1 MNRAPLRRYPGEDL
15 GQVVLGMRQ
24 LPAEPGPQGGLNTLG
39 ELFQRQ
45 PARQEMLAQRD
56 DSFLPVIV

>member
-1 MNRAPLRRYPGEDL
+1 MNRALLRREPAIPARTWG
-15 GQVVLGMRQ
+15 RSSW
-24 LPAEPGPQGGLNTLG
+24 LPAEPGPQGGLNTRG